1 MELISG
7 VFLYEELEL
16 IDNWVTGKDV
26 SGELGDAC
34 GQEIAMRALLQFYN
48 FLHYK
53 KSMEDL
59 GYCQR
64 PTTNLS
70 LLNRESEYL
79 GM

>member
-7 VFLYEELEL
+7 VFLYEKLEL
-16 IDNWVTGKDV
+16 LDNWVTGKDV
-26 SGELGDAC
+26 TGELGDAC

-48 FLHYK
+48 FLHYE

-59 GYCQR
+59 GYSER
-64 PTTNLS
+64 SNSSLS
-70 LLNRESEYL
+70 LLNKESEYL